1 LLTVA
6 RLYSERTMT
15 HPVLF
20 RDVARGVARL
30 YELPDQ
36 SPTQMIDEKL
46 AEEIGVDKTIT
57 FNKTITFEDVVKDST
72 LWLRN
77 HGLAEVRNDVVRLTE
92 AGSDKAKNIV
102 QQQWIVD
109 LGITDRIA
117 RDPQKASKYHPRLF
131 RPRDENSPTD
141 LRSSGPEGGASPPSA
156 KPAAPPSATSKYHPR
171 LFRPRDE
178 NSPTDLRSSGREG
191 GVSPPSAASRSP
203 APDRGPSSPRGPS
216 VGGPRF

>member
-1 LLTVA
+1 MSQLKIHDAVLLTVA
-6 RLYSERTMT
+6 CLYGERTMT
-15 HPVLF
+15 HPMLF

-36 SPTQMIDEKL
+36 SPTQKIDEKL

-102 QQQWIVD
+102 QQQRIVD

-131 RPRDENSPTD
+131 RPR
-141 LRSSGPEGGASPPSA
+141 LGMRI
-156 KPAAPPSATSKYHPR
+156 PR
-171 LFRPRDE
+171 RTR
-178 NSPTDLRSSGREG
+178 GQA
-191 GVSPPSAASRSP
+191 SPPSAASRSP
-203 APDRGPSSPRGPS
+203 RA
-216 VGGPRF
+216 